1 MAFNPRRH
9 LAVVQPTRRRPSSAR
24 RCLQRTLPD
33 SWRFAHQM
41 AIDLVRQIEHLA
53 WAGRAEAFDAFFL
66 RQAEAML
73 RPQGLSQLI
82 SRDHAP
88 LDLPGA
94 TNLEQR
100 AARFASWSRAI
111 LGAALLELC
120 ERDEVANVHQALT
133 YLLSGDLRLAK
144 AAAAWTARHG
154 IAPVAQALAEL
165 PGYALV
171 LLAASPNDTAE
182 RFKARDAFWAAVM
195 RRT

>member
-1 MAFNPRRH
+1 
-9 LAVVQPTRRRPSSAR
+9 
-24 RCLQRTLPD
+24 LPD

-41 AIDLVRQIEHLA
+41 ALDLARQVEHLA

-82 SRDHAP
+82 SRDQPA
-88 LDLPGA
+88 LDLPPAG
-94 TNLEQR
+94 TVERR
-100 AARFASWSRAI
+100 AARFVSWSRAI
-111 LGAALLELC
+111 LGAALVELT
-120 ERDEVANVHQALT
+120 EHDEVANVHQALT
-133 YLLSGDLRLAK
+133 YLLSGELRLAR

-154 IAPVAQALAEL
+154 VAPVAEVLADL

-182 RFKARDAFWAAVM
+182 RFKARDAFWSAVLK
-195 RRT
+195 RT